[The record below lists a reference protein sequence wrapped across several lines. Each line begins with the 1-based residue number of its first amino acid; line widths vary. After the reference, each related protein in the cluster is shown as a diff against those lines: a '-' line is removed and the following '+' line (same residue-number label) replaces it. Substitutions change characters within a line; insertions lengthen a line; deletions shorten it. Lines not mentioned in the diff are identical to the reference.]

1 MSHQAVSNERA
12 HNTDQHSSRQSVI
25 RFKYHFILF

>member
-12 HNTDQHSSRQSVI
+12 HNTDQLPSRQSEI
-25 RFKYHFILF
+25 GFLYQFI

>member
-12 HNTDQHSSRQSVI
+12 HNTDQAPSRQSVI
-25 RFKYHFILF
+25 GDN

>member
-12 HNTDQHSSRQSVI
+12 HNTDQVPFRQSEI
-25 RFKYHFILF
+25 GL

>member
-12 HNTDQHSSRQSVI
+12 HNTDQVPSRQSEI
-25 RFKYHFILF
+25 GS

>member
-12 HNTDQHSSRQSVI
+12 HNTDQVPSRQSEI
-25 RFKYHFILF
+25 GL

>member
-12 HNTDQHSSRQSVI
+12 HNTDQAPSRQSEI
-25 RFKYHFILF
+25 GGN

>member
-12 HNTDQHSSRQSVI
+12 HNTDPVPSRQSEI
-25 RFKYHFILF
+25 GCKYQFI